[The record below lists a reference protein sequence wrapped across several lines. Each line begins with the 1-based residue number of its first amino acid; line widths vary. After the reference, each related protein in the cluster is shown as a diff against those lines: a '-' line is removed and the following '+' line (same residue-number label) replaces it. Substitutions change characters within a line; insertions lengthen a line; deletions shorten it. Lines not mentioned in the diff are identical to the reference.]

1 MKRTNEQTNEQV
13 AGAVQRDWQLVRF
26 GGGGGVTAAL
36 ICRRQESLLRTIK
49 H

>member
-26 GGGGGVTAAL
+26 GGGGVTAAL